1 MGFITECNHCLML
14 KKFLSFE
21 GCRFINVQVS
31 ALTDKWYGESQK
43 LAGALFSLVSM
54 QELKLKRLSNASSAE
69 TNSVLS
75 SDNDVPKC
83 PW

>member
-1 MGFITECNHCLML
+1 MGFITECNNCLML

-54 QELKLKRLSNASSAE
+54 QELKLKQLSNASSAE
-69 TNSVLS
+69 TNSFLS